1 MNVRTRERESVISL
15 SPDCKPLTSRRLEPL
30 VTVLIIMRV
39 FARGTPLRCARVRV
53 DALTVR
59 LNAINAPLDSC
70 RLRARYRGERSSNR
84 INRFVAPL
92 RSRETVHCVTVR
104 EGSPALESSSRFFLI
119 LPCPLCVVAIRERGV
134 HRGKDG
140 KGNAILFDL
149 KRRCRRVFAQ
159 SLPLP

>member
-1 MNVRTRERESVISL
+1 M
-15 SPDCKPLTSRRLEPL
+15 
-30 VTVLIIMRV
+30 TVLIIMRV

-134 HRGKDG
+134 HHGEGRQRERDSLRLKAEMSTRFRAKSPFTLRLD
-140 KGNAILFDL
+140 ILDRP
-149 KRRCRRVFAQ
+149 KRFSHFIRK
-159 SLPLP
+159 